1 MGDLTDRGEHGM
13 KNMWGKELKFPEDV
27 YYSEE
32 LLWVKD
38 QGGNK
43 VRIGVSDLGVK
54 SVKHLNFVKISARVG
69 GKVTKG
75 ESLGHVETTKGV
87 WEIIAPLSG
96 KVVEVNPPIA
106 KGNANPIFDDP
117 YGNGWLVEL
126 ETEGDAAS
134 ALKALRNGSDAETK
148 QWIQEKAEELVPL
161 RKENEDE
168 D

>member
-1 MGDLTDRGEHGM
+1 V

-38 QGGNK
+38 LGANK
-43 VRIGVSDLGVK
+43 VRLGICDLGVK
-54 SVKHLNFVKISARVG
+54 SVKNLNYVKISARVG
-69 GKVTKG
+69 AKVTKG

-96 KVVEVNPPIA
+96 TLVEVNPPIA
-106 KGNANPIFDDP
+106 RGNSNPIVSDP

-126 ETEGDAAS
+126 ETAGDARS

-148 QWIQEKAEELVPL
+148 KWILDKGKELVPL
-161 RKENEDE
+161 GMED
-168 D
+168 DD

>member
-1 MGDLTDRGEHGM
+1 M

-27 YYSEE
+27 YYSDD

-43 VRIGVSDLGVK
+43 VRIGISHLGAK
-54 SVKHLNFVKISARVG
+54 SVKNLNYVKISARVG
-69 GKVTKG
+69 AKITKG
-75 ESLGHVETTKGV
+75 ESLGYVETTKGV

-96 KVVEVNPPIA
+96 TVAEVNPPIA
-106 KGNANPIFDDP
+106 KGNANPIIDDS

-126 ETEGDAAS
+126 ETAGDPAS
-134 ALKALRNGSDAETK
+134 DLKALRNGSDADTK

-161 RKENEDE
+161 MMEEDE
-168 D
+168 DDD